1 MADKRKDVDKEEFKL
16 KEEIDSIH
24 DENLPFTS
32 LESLCTVYVQCSP
45 NLNIVRISSKMSRLH
60 VYQLDTKTVNF

>member
-32 LESLCTVYVQCSP
+32 LESLCTVYVQEEDVKVE
-45 NLNIVRISSKMSRLH
+45 NEDIKGI
-60 VYQLDTKTVNF
+60 Y